1 MPWKEVKPMEQKI
14 LFIADYLR
22 GGRTFMELC
31 RSYGISR
38 KVGYKWVKRYCEGG
52 VDALH
57 ERSRKPHLSPQITPY
72 GIRKEIIAIRTK
84 GRIQPG
90 PKKIQTLLSTQHP
103 DWEVPSKT
111 TIYNILRREE
121 LVERRKLRRHVPGE
135 PKPNAPVCEPNDL
148 WSADFKGQFLTG
160 DGKWCYPLTV
170 MDHKSRYLL
179 DCRALP
185 GTALQAVRDA
195 FERLFREYGLPRRI
209 RTDNGVPFASLSVR
223 GISHLSRWWIRLG
236 ILPERIEKGKPQQN
250 GSHERM
256 HRTLKDAALR
266 PPARTHARQQEIF
279 DEVRREYNEERPHEA
294 LDQATPASRYQP
306 SFRRMPEQLPELEY
320 PGHYRL
326 ATVSSHGVMYCFG
339 RLIYVG
345 HVLTGERLGL
355 EEVSYGVWNA
365 YFGPLLL
372 GHFDLTQEKK
382 NRHGYERLKCNR
394 CP

>member
-14 LFIADYLR
+14 LFIADHLR

-38 KVGYKWVKRYCEGG
+38 KVGYKWVKRYREGG

-57 ERSRKPHLSPQITPY
+57 EQSRKPHLSPKITPY

-103 DWEVPSKT
+103 DWGVPSKT
-111 TIYNILRREE
+111 TIYNILRREG
-121 LVERRKLRRHVPGE
+121 LVERRKLRRRVPGE
-135 PKPNAPVCEPNDL
+135 PKPNAPAYEPNDL

-185 GTALQAVRDA
+185 GTALLAVRDA

-209 RTDNGVPFASLSVR
+209 RTDNGVPFASHSVR

-266 PPARTHARQQEIF
+266 PPARTHARQQEVF

-294 LDQATPASRYQP
+294 LDQATPASRYQ
-306 SFRRMPEQLPELEY
+306 SSSRRMPERLPELEY

-345 HVLTGERLGL
+345 HVLTGERVGL

-382 NRHGYERLKCNR
+382 NRHGYERLKCNP